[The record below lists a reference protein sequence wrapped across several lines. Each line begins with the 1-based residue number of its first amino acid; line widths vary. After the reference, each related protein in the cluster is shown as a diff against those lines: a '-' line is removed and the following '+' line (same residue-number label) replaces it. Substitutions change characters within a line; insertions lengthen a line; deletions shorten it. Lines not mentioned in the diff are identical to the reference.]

1 MNKII
6 ITEKQLI
13 DLRKSIVNEIKIV
26 NPGFYPGPIIAG
38 IFTVNTEF
46 GPVGNYVELIDI
58 GNYYTLIP
66 SGGQEYVVLFPKNL
80 IKVFKLLETDS
91 KKYFDYIIELLKQRK
106 IEIAKESI
114 NEIKIAKPKSYDYFD
129 ISIIDNIKNVLDK
142 KIKEE
147 IQSLSED
154 IDSIIFYH
162 FGNAM
167 RYIVI
172 EHMIANSYEIT
183 LDGNEFFVS
192 YNNEELVD
200 DDEIFNYI
208 KNNFELYDF
217 LKNTI
222 LKFHYEE
229 MKTISPFSI
238 YKKCEKS
245 IEKIF
250 SRLGEYDEYPEYEI
264 NEVIETT
271 IEDDLSDFEL
281 DYDDHEKILKKEF
294 DNSNIF

>member
-1 MNKII
+1 MKKII

-13 DLRKSIVNEIKIV
+13 DLRKSI
-26 NPGFYPGPIIAG
+26 
-38 IFTVNTEF
+38 
-46 GPVGNYVELIDI
+46 L
-58 GNYYTLIP
+58 
-66 SGGQEYVVLFPKNL
+66 
-80 IKVFKLLETDS
+80 
-91 KKYFDYIIELLKQRK
+91 
-106 IEIAKESI
+106 
-114 NEIKIAKPKSYDYFD
+114 NEIKIAKPKSYDSFD
-129 ISIIDNIKNVLDK
+129 ISIIDKIKNVLDK

-154 IDSIIFYH
+154 IDYIIFYY
-162 FGNAM
+162 FENAI

-172 EHMIANSYEIT
+172 EHMISNSYEIT
-183 LDGNEFFVS
+183 LDDNEFFVS

-200 DDEIFNYI
+200 DDEIFDYI

-217 LKNTI
+217 LKNSI
-222 LKFHYEE
+222 LKFYYDE
-229 MKTISPFSI
+229 MKTISPLSI

-250 SRLGEYDEYPEYEI
+250 SRLGEYDEYPDYEI

-271 IEDDLSDFEL
+271 IEDDLSYFEI
-281 DYDDHEKILKKEF
+281 DYDEYEKILKKEF